1 MRCNQF
7 KIKMC
12 KSLVRFVAF
21 LFLTTLFA
29 CSEDENVVN
38 LSKSDIVGEWKTE
51 YFECAPMYGPLKAVF
66 TDEGTFRFEYYM
78 NFNEDDDRSL
88 VRETGMYSVSGNKL
102 KYQSEYGYS
111 GEVSIEAFTGRTA
124 IFNVSNGE
132 IGFSA
137 KASKK

>member
-1 MRCNQF
+1 MYTRLV
-7 KIKMC
+7 
-12 KSLVRFVAF
+12 KSVVVVL
-21 LFLTTLFA
+21 LLTLFA
-29 CSEDENVVN
+29 CSEKEYPIDLN
-38 LSKSDIVGEWKTE
+38 KSDIVGEWETE

-78 NFNEDDDRSL
+78 SFNEDDDRSL

-102 KYQSEYGYS
+102 KFQSEYGYS

>member
-1 MRCNQF
+1 MYTRLV
-7 KIKMC
+7 
-12 KSLVRFVAF
+12 KSVVVVL
-21 LFLTTLFA
+21 LLTLFA
-29 CSEDENVVN
+29 CSEKESPIDLN
-38 LSKSDIVGEWKTE
+38 KSDIVGEWETE

-78 NFNEDDDRSL
+78 SFNEDDDRSL
-88 VRETGMYSVSGNKL
+88 VTETGTYSVSGNKL

-111 GEVSIEAFTGRTA
+111 GEVSVEAFTGRTC

>member
-1 MRCNQF
+1 MYTRLV
-7 KIKMC
+7 
-12 KSLVRFVAF
+12 KSVVVVL
-21 LFLTTLFA
+21 LLTLFA
-29 CSEDENVVN
+29 CSEKEYPIDLNQ
-38 LSKSDIVGEWKTE
+38 SDIVGEWETE
-51 YFECAPMYGPLKAVF
+51 YFECPPMYGPLKAVF

-78 NFNEDDDRSL
+78 SFNEDDDRSL

-111 GEVSIEAFTGRTA
+111 GEVSIEAFTGRTV

>member
-1 MRCNQF
+1 MYTRLV
-7 KIKMC
+7 
-12 KSLVRFVAF
+12 KSVVVVL
-21 LFLTTLFA
+21 LLTLFA
-29 CSEDENVVN
+29 CSEKESPIDLN
-38 LSKSDIVGEWKTE
+38 KSDIVGEWETE

-78 NFNEDDDRSL
+78 SFNEDDGRSL
-88 VRETGMYSVSGNKL
+88 VTETGTYSVSGNKL

>member
-1 MRCNQF
+1 MYTRLV
-7 KIKMC
+7 
-12 KSLVRFVAF
+12 KSVVVVL
-21 LFLTTLFA
+21 LLTLFA
-29 CSEDENVVN
+29 CSEKESPIDLN
-38 LSKSDIVGEWKTE
+38 KSDIVGEWETE

-78 NFNEDDDRSL
+78 SFNEDDDRSL
-88 VRETGMYSVSGNKL
+88 VTETGTYSVSGNKL

>member
-1 MRCNQF
+1 MYTHLV
-7 KIKMC
+7 
-12 KSLVRFVAF
+12 KSVVVVL
-21 LFLTTLFA
+21 LLTLFA
-29 CSEDENVVN
+29 CSEKESPIDLN
-38 LSKSDIVGEWKTE
+38 KSDIVGEWETE

-78 NFNEDDDRSL
+78 SFNEDDDRSL

>member
-1 MRCNQF
+1 MYTRLV
-7 KIKMC
+7 
-12 KSLVRFVAF
+12 KSVVVVL
-21 LFLTTLFA
+21 LLTLFA
-29 CSEDENVVN
+29 CSEKESPIDLN
-38 LSKSDIVGEWKTE
+38 KSDIVGEWETE

-66 TDEGTFRFEYYM
+66 TDEGIFRFEYYM
-78 NFNEDDDRSL
+78 SFNEDDDRSL

>member
-1 MRCNQF
+1 MYTRLV
-7 KIKMC
+7 
-12 KSLVRFVAF
+12 KSVVVVL
-21 LFLTTLFA
+21 LLTLFA
-29 CSEDENVVN
+29 CSEKESPIDLN
-38 LSKSDIVGEWKTE
+38 KSDIVGEWETE

-66 TDEGTFRFEYYM
+66 TDEGIFRFEYFM
-78 NFNEDDDRSL
+78 SFNEDDDRSL

>member
-1 MRCNQF
+1 MYTRLV
-7 KIKMC
+7 
-12 KSLVRFVAF
+12 KSVVVVL
-21 LFLTTLFA
+21 LLTLFA
-29 CSEDENVVN
+29 CSEKESPIDLN
-38 LSKSDIVGEWKTE
+38 KSDIVGEWETE

-66 TDEGTFRFEYYM
+66 TDEGTFRFEYFM
-78 NFNEDDDRSL
+78 SFNEDDDRSL

>member
-1 MRCNQF
+1 MYTRLV
-7 KIKMC
+7 
-12 KSLVRFVAF
+12 KSVAVV
-21 LFLTTLFA
+21 LLLTLFA
-29 CSEDENVVN
+29 CSEKESPIDLN
-38 LSKSDIVGEWKTE
+38 KSDIVGEWETE

-78 NFNEDDDRSL
+78 SFNEDDDRSL

>member
-1 MRCNQF
+1 MYTRLV
-7 KIKMC
+7 
-12 KSLVRFVAF
+12 KSVVVVL
-21 LFLTTLFA
+21 LLTLFA
-29 CSEDENVVN
+29 CSEKESPIDLN
-38 LSKSDIVGEWKTE
+38 KSDIVGEWETE

-78 NFNEDDDRSL
+78 SFNEDDDRSL

>member
-1 MRCNQF
+1 MYTRLV
-7 KIKMC
+7 
-12 KSLVRFVAF
+12 KSVVVVL
-21 LFLTTLFA
+21 LLTLFA
-29 CSEDENVVN
+29 CSEKESPIDLN
-38 LSKSDIVGEWKTE
+38 KSDIVGEWETE

-78 NFNEDDDRSL
+78 SFNEDDDRSL
-88 VRETGMYSVSGNKL
+88 VWETGMYSVSGNKL

-111 GEVSIEAFTGRTA
+111 GEVFIEAFTGRTA

>member
-1 MRCNQF
+1 MYTRLV
-7 KIKMC
+7 
-12 KSLVRFVAF
+12 KSVVVVL
-21 LFLTTLFA
+21 LLTLFA
-29 CSEDENVVN
+29 CSEKESPIDLN
-38 LSKSDIVGEWKTE
+38 KSDIVGEWETE

-78 NFNEDDDRSL
+78 SFNEDDDRSL
-88 VRETGMYSVSGNKL
+88 VTETGTYSVSGNKL

-111 GEVSIEAFTGRTA
+111 GEVSIESFTGRTA

>member
-1 MRCNQF
+1 MYTRLV
-7 KIKMC
+7 
-12 KSLVRFVAF
+12 KSVVVVL
-21 LFLTTLFA
+21 LLTLFA
-29 CSEDENVVN
+29 CSEKESPIDLN
-38 LSKSDIVGEWKTE
+38 KSDIVGEWETE

-66 TDEGTFRFEYYM
+66 MDEGTFRFEYFM
-78 NFNEDDDRSL
+78 SFNEDDDRSL
-88 VRETGMYSVSGNKL
+88 VRETGTYSVSGNKL

>member
-1 MRCNQF
+1 MYTRLV
-7 KIKMC
+7 
-12 KSLVRFVAF
+12 KSVVVVL
-21 LFLTTLFA
+21 LLTLFA
-29 CSEDENVVN
+29 CSEKESPIDLN
-38 LSKSDIVGEWKTE
+38 KSDIVGEWETE
-51 YFECAPMYGPLKAVF
+51 YFECAPMYGPLKSVF

-78 NFNEDDDRSL
+78 SFNEDDDRSL

-111 GEVSIEAFTGRTA
+111 GEVFIEAFTGRTV

>member
-1 MRCNQF
+1 MYTRLV
-7 KIKMC
+7 
-12 KSLVRFVAF
+12 KSVVVVL
-21 LFLTTLFA
+21 LLTLFA
-29 CSEDENVVN
+29 CSEKESPIDLN
-38 LSKSDIVGEWKTE
+38 KSDIVGEWETE

-78 NFNEDDDRSL
+78 SFNEDDDRSL
-88 VRETGMYSVSGNKL
+88 VTETGTYSVTGNKL

>member
-1 MRCNQF
+1 MYTRLV
-7 KIKMC
+7 
-12 KSLVRFVAF
+12 KSVVVVL
-21 LFLTTLFA
+21 LLTLFA
-29 CSEDENVVN
+29 CSEKESPIDLN
-38 LSKSDIVGEWKTE
+38 KSDIVGEWETE

-78 NFNEDDDRSL
+78 SFNEDDDRSL
-88 VRETGMYSVSGNKL
+88 VRETGTYSVSGNKL
-102 KYQSEYGYS
+102 KYQSEYGYF
-111 GEVSIEAFTGRTA
+111 GEVSIEAFTGRTV

>member
-1 MRCNQF
+1 MYTRLV
-7 KIKMC
+7 
-12 KSLVRFVAF
+12 KSVVVVL
-21 LFLTTLFA
+21 LLTLFA
-29 CSEDENVVN
+29 CSEKESPIDLN
-38 LSKSDIVGEWKTE
+38 KSDIVGEWETE

-78 NFNEDDDRSL
+78 SFNKDDDRSL

-111 GEVSIEAFTGRTA
+111 GEVFIEAFTGRTA

>member
-1 MRCNQF
+1 M
-7 KIKMC
+7 
-12 KSLVRFVAF
+12 KSVVVVL
-21 LFLTTLFA
+21 LLTLFA
-29 CSEDENVVN
+29 CSEKESPIDLN
-38 LSKSDIVGEWKTE
+38 KSDIVGEWETE

-78 NFNEDDDRSL
+78 SFNEDDDRSL

>member
-1 MRCNQF
+1 MYTRLV
-7 KIKMC
+7 
-12 KSLVRFVAF
+12 KSVVVVL
-21 LFLTTLFA
+21 LLTLFA
-29 CSEDENVVN
+29 CSEKESPIDLN
-38 LSKSDIVGEWKTE
+38 KSDIVGEWETE

-78 NFNEDDDRSL
+78 SFNEDDDRSL

-111 GEVSIEAFTGRTA
+111 GEVFIEAFTGRTA

>member
-1 MRCNQF
+1 MYTRLV
-7 KIKMC
+7 
-12 KSLVRFVAF
+12 KSVVVVL
-21 LFLTTLFA
+21 LLMLFA
-29 CSEDENVVN
+29 CSEKESPIDLN
-38 LSKSDIVGEWKTE
+38 KSDIVGEWETE

-78 NFNEDDDRSL
+78 SFNEDDDRSL

-111 GEVSIEAFTGRTA
+111 GEVFIEAFTGRTA

>member
-1 MRCNQF
+1 MYTRLV
-7 KIKMC
+7 
-12 KSLVRFVAF
+12 KSVVVVL
-21 LFLTTLFA
+21 LLTLFA
-29 CSEDENVVN
+29 CSEKESPIDLN
-38 LSKSDIVGEWKTE
+38 KSDIVGEWETE

-78 NFNEDDDRSL
+78 SFNEDDDRSL
-88 VRETGMYSVSGNKL
+88 VTETGMYSVSGNKL

>member
-1 MRCNQF
+1 MYTRLV
-7 KIKMC
+7 
-12 KSLVRFVAF
+12 KSVVVVL
-21 LFLTTLFA
+21 LLTLFA
-29 CSEDENVVN
+29 CSEKESPIDLN
-38 LSKSDIVGEWKTE
+38 KSDIVGEWETE
-51 YFECAPMYGPLKAVF
+51 YFECAPMYGPLNAVF

-78 NFNEDDDRSL
+78 SFNEDDDRSL
-88 VRETGMYSVSGNKL
+88 VRETGTYSVSGNKL

>member
-1 MRCNQF
+1 MYTRLV
-7 KIKMC
+7 
-12 KSLVRFVAF
+12 KSVVVVL
-21 LFLTTLFA
+21 LLTLFA
-29 CSEDENVVN
+29 CSEKESPIDLN
-38 LSKSDIVGEWKTE
+38 KSDIVGEWETE

-78 NFNEDDDRSL
+78 IFNEDDDRSL
-88 VRETGMYSVSGNKL
+88 VRETGTYSVSGNKL

>member
-1 MRCNQF
+1 MYTRLV
-7 KIKMC
+7 
-12 KSLVRFVAF
+12 KSIVVVL
-21 LFLTTLFA
+21 LLTLFA
-29 CSEDENVVN
+29 CSEKESPIDLN
-38 LSKSDIVGEWKTE
+38 KSDIVGEWETE

-78 NFNEDDDRSL
+78 SFNEDDDRSL

-111 GEVSIEAFTGRTA
+111 GEVFIEAFTGRTA

>member
-1 MRCNQF
+1 MYTRLV
-7 KIKMC
+7 
-12 KSLVRFVAF
+12 KSVVVVL
-21 LFLTTLFA
+21 LLTLFA
-29 CSEDENVVN
+29 CSEKESPIDLN
-38 LSKSDIVGEWKTE
+38 KSDIVGEWETE
-51 YFECAPMYGPLKAVF
+51 YFVCAPMYGPLKAVF

-78 NFNEDDDRSL
+78 SFNEDDDRSL
-88 VRETGMYSVSGNKL
+88 VRETGTYSVSGNKL

>member
-1 MRCNQF
+1 MYTRLV
-7 KIKMC
+7 
-12 KSLVRFVAF
+12 KSVVVVL
-21 LFLTTLFA
+21 LLTLFA
-29 CSEDENVVN
+29 CSEKESPIDLN
-38 LSKSDIVGEWKTE
+38 KSDIVGEWETE

-78 NFNEDDDRSL
+78 SFNEDDDRSL

-111 GEVSIEAFTGRTA
+111 GEVSIEAFTGRTS

>member
-1 MRCNQF
+1 MYTRLV
-7 KIKMC
+7 
-12 KSLVRFVAF
+12 KSVVVVL
-21 LFLTTLFA
+21 LLTLFA
-29 CSEDENVVN
+29 CSEKEYPIDLN
-38 LSKSDIVGEWKTE
+38 KSDIVGEWETE

-78 NFNEDDDRSL
+78 SFNEDDDRSL
-88 VRETGMYSVSGNKL
+88 VTETGMYSVSGNKL

>member
-1 MRCNQF
+1 MYTRLV
-7 KIKMC
+7 
-12 KSLVRFVAF
+12 KSVVVVL
-21 LFLTTLFA
+21 LLTLFA
-29 CSEDENVVN
+29 CSEKEYPIDLN
-38 LSKSDIVGEWKTE
+38 KSDIVGEWETE

-78 NFNEDDDRSL
+78 SFNEDDDRSL
-88 VRETGMYSVSGNKL
+88 VRETGMYSVSGNKF

>member
-1 MRCNQF
+1 MYTRLV
-7 KIKMC
+7 
-12 KSLVRFVAF
+12 KSVVVVL
-21 LFLTTLFA
+21 LLTLFA
-29 CSEDENVVN
+29 CSEKESPIDLN
-38 LSKSDIVGEWKTE
+38 KSDIVGEWETE

-66 TDEGTFRFEYYM
+66 TDEGTFRFEYFM
-78 NFNEDDDRSL
+78 SFNEDDDRSL
-88 VRETGMYSVSGNKL
+88 VRETGTYSVSGNKL

>member
-1 MRCNQF
+1 MYTRLV
-7 KIKMC
+7 
-12 KSLVRFVAF
+12 KSVVVVL
-21 LFLTTLFA
+21 LLTLFA
-29 CSEDENVVN
+29 CSEKESPIDLN
-38 LSKSDIVGEWKTE
+38 KSDIVGEWETE

-78 NFNEDDDRSL
+78 SFNEDDDRSL

-111 GEVSIEAFTGRTA
+111 GEVYIEAFTGRTA

>member
-1 MRCNQF
+1 MYTRLV
-7 KIKMC
+7 
-12 KSLVRFVAF
+12 KSVVVVL
-21 LFLTTLFA
+21 LLTLFA
-29 CSEDENVVN
+29 CSEKESPIDLN
-38 LSKSDIVGEWKTE
+38 KSDIVGEWETE
-51 YFECAPMYGPLKAVF
+51 YFDCAPMYGPLKAVF
-66 TDEGTFRFEYYM
+66 TDEGTFRFQYYM
-78 NFNEDDDRSL
+78 SFNEDDDRSL
-88 VRETGMYSVSGNKL
+88 VTETGTYSVSGNKL

>member
-1 MRCNQF
+1 MYTHLV
-7 KIKMC
+7 
-12 KSLVRFVAF
+12 KSVVVVL
-21 LFLTTLFA
+21 LLTLFA
-29 CSEDENVVN
+29 CSEKESPIDLN
-38 LSKSDIVGEWKTE
+38 KSDIVGEWETE
-51 YFECAPMYGPLKAVF
+51 YFELAPMYGPLKAVF

-78 NFNEDDDRSL
+78 SFNEDDDRSL

>member
-1 MRCNQF
+1 MYTRLV
-7 KIKMC
+7 
-12 KSLVRFVAF
+12 KSVVVVL
-21 LFLTTLFA
+21 LLTLFA
-29 CSEDENVVN
+29 CSEKESPIDLN
-38 LSKSDIVGEWKTE
+38 KSDIVGEWETE

-78 NFNEDDDRSL
+78 SFNEDDDRSL
-88 VRETGMYSVSGNKL
+88 VTETGTYSVSGNKL

-124 IFNVSNGE
+124 IFNVSHGE

>member
-1 MRCNQF
+1 MYTRLV
-7 KIKMC
+7 
-12 KSLVRFVAF
+12 KSVVVVL
-21 LFLTTLFA
+21 LLTLFA
-29 CSEDENVVN
+29 CSEKESPIDLN
-38 LSKSDIVGEWKTE
+38 KSDIVGEWETE

-78 NFNEDDDRSL
+78 SFNEDDDRSL
-88 VRETGMYSVSGNKL
+88 VRETGMYSVSENKL

>member
-1 MRCNQF
+1 MYTRLV
-7 KIKMC
+7 
-12 KSLVRFVAF
+12 KSVVVVL
-21 LFLTTLFA
+21 LLTLFA
-29 CSEDENVVN
+29 CSEKESPIDLN
-38 LSKSDIVGEWKTE
+38 KSDIVGEWETE

-78 NFNEDDDRSL
+78 SFNEDDDRSL
-88 VRETGMYSVSGNKL
+88 VTETGTYSVSGNKL

-111 GEVSIEAFTGRTA
+111 GEVSIEAFTGTTA

>member
-1 MRCNQF
+1 MYTRLV
-7 KIKMC
+7 
-12 KSLVRFVAF
+12 KSVVVVL
-21 LFLTTLFA
+21 LLTLFA
-29 CSEDENVVN
+29 CSEKESPIDLN
-38 LSKSDIVGEWKTE
+38 KSDIVGEWETE